1 MTGLVGNF
9 PVCGE
14 DGLVV
19 KKFDDK
25 PIPPKSPIVVK
36 VFDAMMGSG
45 KTETIIR
52 DMGVRFNK
60 DGSKFLYITPLI
72 DECHRIAGTYYDED
86 DELKRPVVVSSEDN
100 GEGVELD
107 LYDYNKDHPL
117 SSMFFK
123 HPDYKGGNKA
133 DNLKNLI
140 KYQHNIVSTHQLFK
154 QLTPDLLK
162 QAGDYVLVID
172 EALQVY
178 DVFGDISE
186 KELKALIKY
195 EVLYV
200 DVDELTLRF
209 DRTKFGNYSN
219 FEDDDGDFDN
229 THYGSLANL
238 CDLGQLLYVNGKVL
252 VWELSLETL
261 MSFKEVWVATYLFE
275 GSQMA
280 TYFKG
285 HGVEYEL
292 IQFGKSPQDI
302 RHLIN
307 IYGYED
313 DMSAS
318 DIEKNASSGLNAV
331 GYKNTSLSSSAISRD
346 KEEVCNQLRKNL
358 LNFFINKTNSKKD
371 DRLWTSLKS
380 LIKPVGDKRYQSD
393 WLAFNTKATND
404 YGNVHN
410 LAYLMNL
417 YAQPFIVHA
426 SQKKGYPID
435 QDIYALSE
443 MIQWIWRSAIRN
455 GEEINLYI
463 PSSRMRNLL
472 VQWLN
477 GGFVASIPHT
487 EIKTVV

>member
-1 MTGLVGNF
+1 M
-9 PVCGE
+9 
-14 DGLVV
+14 
-19 KKFDDK
+19 
-25 PIPPKSPIVVK
+25 
-36 VFDAMMGSG
+36 
-45 KTETIIR
+45 
-52 DMGVRFNK
+52 
-60 DGSKFLYITPLI
+60 
-72 DECHRIAGTYYDED
+72 
-86 DELKRPVVVSSEDN
+86 VSSEDN
-100 GEGVELD
+100 GDDGSIQLD
-107 LYDYNKDHPL
+107 LYDYNKEHPL
-117 SSMFFK
+117 AEMFFK

-154 QLTPDLLK
+154 QLTPELLS

-195 EVLYV
+195 EVLFV
-200 DVDELTLRF
+200 DEDELTLRF
-209 DRTKFGNYSN
+209 DRSKFGNYSM

-261 MSFKEVWVATYLFE
+261 MAFKEVWVATYLFE

-285 HGVEYEL
+285 HEIEYEL
-292 IQFGKSPQDI
+292 IRFGKKPQDI

-307 IYGYED
+307 IYGNEG
-313 DMSAS
+313 
-318 DIEKNASSGLNAV
+318 DIDKNSSTGLNAI
-331 GYKNTSLSSSAISRD
+331 GYKNTSLSSSAISRE
-346 KEEVCNQLRKNL
+346 KEVVCNQLRKNL
-358 LNFFINKTNSKKD
+358 YNYFTQKTKSKKG

-380 LIKPVGDKRYQSD
+380 LIKPVGDRRYQED
-393 WLAFNTKATND
+393 WLAFNTKATNA
-404 YGNVHN
+404 YGDVHN

-435 QDIYALSE
+435 QDVYALSE

-463 PSSRMRNLL
+463 PSSRMRGLL
-472 VQWLN
+472 INWLN
-477 GGFVASIPHT
+477 G
-487 EIKTVV
+487 EYE